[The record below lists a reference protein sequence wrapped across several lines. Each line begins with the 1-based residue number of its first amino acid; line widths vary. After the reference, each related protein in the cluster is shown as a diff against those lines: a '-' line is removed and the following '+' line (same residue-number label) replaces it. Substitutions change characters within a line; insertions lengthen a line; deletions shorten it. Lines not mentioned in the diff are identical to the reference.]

1 MLRPI
6 LNRVVIR
13 PDPEITKVGK
23 IFVPDIA
30 KADSEGYKTGS
41 FVQDMGTIVA
51 VGPKCIADLKPGQ
64 RVMFRKVGD
73 GRAGVEVNV
82 DGEDLLVMRDDD
94 LIAIV
99 EEKKLAA
106 RR

>member
-1 MLRPI
+1 M
-6 LNRVVIR
+6 
-13 PDPEITKVGK
+13 
-23 IFVPDIA
+23 A
-30 KADSEGYKTGS
+30 
-41 FVQDMGTIVA
+41 
-51 VGPKCIADLKPGQ
+51 
-64 RVMFRKVGD
+64 
-73 GRAGVEVNV
+73 RAGVEVNV

>member
-1 MLRPI
+1 
-6 LNRVVIR
+6 
-13 PDPEITKVGK
+13 
-23 IFVPDIA
+23 
-30 KADSEGYKTGS
+30 
-41 FVQDMGTIVA
+41 
-51 VGPKCIADLKPGQ
+51 
-64 RVMFRKVGD
+64 MFRRVGD